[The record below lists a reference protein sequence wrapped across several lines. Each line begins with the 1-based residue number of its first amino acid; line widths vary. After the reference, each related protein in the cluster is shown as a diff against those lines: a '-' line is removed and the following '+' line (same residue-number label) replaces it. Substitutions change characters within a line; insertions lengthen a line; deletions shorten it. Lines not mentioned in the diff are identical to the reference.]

1 MIFLSKTYLLP
12 NSTIGIIGGGQLGRM
27 MALAAKEMGYKVI
40 VLDPTVDAPCAQV
53 ADEQIV
59 ANYTDLNALKELAE
73 KSDVVT
79 YEFENV
85 DNDALHSI
93 ENSVRIPQGSEL
105 LSITQDRILE
115 KAYLESLNIN
125 LAPYAVIVDRDDIE
139 QHINSLGYPAVLKTT
154 QGGYDGK
161 GQYVIQSEEDI
172 DKAVELLRFGTCV
185 LEAWIPFE
193 REVSVIV
200 ARNSEGQ
207 IETFPVAE
215 NDHKNNI
222 LHTTVVPAALDEESI
237 HEAEAIAVK
246 LAEYLHLEGVLAVE
260 MFVTGSGAIYVNELA
275 PRPHNSGHYTIEAC
289 NISQFTQHIRAIA
302 GLPLLKPE
310 LLRPAMMVNIL
321 GQHVDGVNEV
331 LAEHPDWFV
340 HYYGKQEAKIDRK
353 MGHITVLS
361 DNPLVEVE
369 KMRATQIW
377 R

>member
-1 MIFLSKTYLLP
+1 MSKTYLLP

-27 MALAAKEMGYKVI
+27 MALAAKAMGYKVI

-161 GQYVIQSEEDI
+161 GQYVIHSEEDI

-215 NDHKNNI
+215 NDHKNNV

-310 LLRPAMMVNIL
+310 LLRPAMMINIL

>member
-1 MIFLSKTYLLP
+1 MSKTYLLP

-27 MALAAKEMGYKVI
+27 MALAAKAMGYKVI
-40 VLDPTVDAPCAQV
+40 VLDPTVDAPCGQV

-260 MFVTGSGAIYVNELA
+260 MFVTSSGAIYVNELA

-289 NISQFTQHIRAIA
+289 NISQFTQHIRAIV

-310 LLRPAMMVNIL
+310 LLRPAMMINIL

>member
-1 MIFLSKTYLLP
+1 MSKTYLLP

-27 MALAAKEMGYKVI
+27 MALAAKAMGYKVI

-310 LLRPAMMVNIL
+310 LLRPAMMINIL

>member
-1 MIFLSKTYLLP
+1 MSKTYLLP

-27 MALAAKEMGYKVI
+27 MALAAKAMGYKVI

>member
-1 MIFLSKTYLLP
+1 MSKTYLLP

-40 VLDPTVDAPCAQV
+40 VLDPTVDAPCGQV

>member
-1 MIFLSKTYLLP
+1 MSKTYLLP

-27 MALAAKEMGYKVI
+27 MALAAKAMGYKVI
-40 VLDPTVDAPCAQV
+40 VLDPTVDAPCAQI

-172 DKAVELLRFGTCV
+172 DKAVDLLRFGTCV

-310 LLRPAMMVNIL
+310 LLRPAMMINIL